1 MEKVRT
7 LSAAQKKAEHNEK
20 VQKLRKEVLHDI
32 YSYRSDFRGKCDNWS
47 AQDLLHQAHPTYRK
61 QYARRFHELGCISE
75 NELRKILAK
84 NITKGEI
91 IL

>member
-7 LSAAQKKAEHNEK
+7 ISAKQRKNEHDEK
-20 VQKLRKEVLHDI
+20 VQKLRQEVLHDI

-47 AQDLLHQAHPTYRK
+47 AKDLLHQAHPTYRV

-75 NELRKILAK
+75 NQLRIITIK
-84 NITKGEI
+84 NLKKGEI
-91 IL
+91 VL